1 MKIYIVFFLLLNL
14 LYLAYNLGYVF
25 AFSKRLAS
33 GFIHIKYM
41 VIKTFSYLTKQ
52 YLFMEDDIQSKRRLK
67 VEHRNEYVTGKNFFA
82 FRTINFFAILS
93 VILDL
98 LLRQREPF
106 EALIVILILLGMFLL
121 QYVIYH
127 FVYIEKEA
135 YKSIFIVAILIQYSL
150 YISYALVL
158 PRLIE
163 YWSLNPFIT
172 TYNTIL
178 IITSIFN
185 YILITIISMRILF
198 QKTLFNSSKKLGVNI
213 LSFVFIWII
222 NILSGAIT
230 YDAFSNISTS
240 QLSTIGKGFGFVAEY
255 YNKITEG
262 FGNSYQIIT
271 TGASNVDIL
280 LAIIPIPNFII
291 LFIFFGRLFDLIVNS
306 DKKQS
311 KQNESVIEFHKTDV
325 KDYHETY
332 FIN

>member
-1 MKIYIVFFLLLNL
+1 
-14 LYLAYNLGYVF
+14 
-25 AFSKRLAS
+25 
-33 GFIHIKYM
+33 
-41 VIKTFSYLTKQ
+41 
-52 YLFMEDDIQSKRRLK
+52 
-67 VEHRNEYVTGKNFFA
+67 
-82 FRTINFFAILS
+82 
-93 VILDL
+93 
-98 LLRQREPF
+98 
-106 EALIVILILLGMFLL
+106 
-121 QYVIYH
+121 
-127 FVYIEKEA
+127 
-135 YKSIFIVAILIQYSL
+135 
-150 YISYALVL
+150 
-158 PRLIE
+158 
-163 YWSLNPFIT
+163 
-172 TYNTIL
+172 
-178 IITSIFN
+178 
-185 YILITIISMRILF
+185 
-198 QKTLFNSSKKLGVNI
+198 VNI
-213 LSFVFIWII
+213 LSFVFIWVI